1 MVWRIHTVWSEA
13 FASSL
18 NILWVLCYWLNR
30 ILKFLSLKGV
40 CTGLPESSLVKV
52 PHCWKIT
59 CLGSIVLVIFS
70 LLSAGL
76 GSGQRRDS
84 LDFKPRQ
91 MTPINQYY
99 GSLGNLGSPAGPM
112 GLVQPGQPMT
122 PPMSGLGSGGRLYSA
137 APGAEA
143 AKFRSGS
150 VGSNGL
156 FGSLFPGR
164 TMQSRRLVYFAWMK
178 VFKIIPKTWIQD
190 F

>member
-1 MVWRIHTVWSEA
+1 MA
-13 FASSL
+13 
-18 NILWVLCYWLNR
+18 
-30 ILKFLSLKGV
+30 
-40 CTGLPESSLVKV
+40 SLV
-52 PHCWKIT
+52 
-59 CLGSIVLVIFS
+59 
-70 LLSAGL
+70 GL

-150 VGSNGL
+150 VSSNGI

-164 TMQSRRLVYFAWMK
+164 TMPSRR
-178 VFKIIPKTWIQD
+178 
-190 F
+190 

>member
-1 MVWRIHTVWSEA
+1 MQ
-13 FASSL
+13 
-18 NILWVLCYWLNR
+18 
-30 ILKFLSLKGV
+30 
-40 CTGLPESSLVKV
+40 
-52 PHCWKIT
+52 
-59 CLGSIVLVIFS
+59 IVF
-70 LLSAGL
+70 AGL

-99 GSLGNLGSPAGPM
+99 GSLGSLGSPAGPM

-122 PPMSGLGSGGRLYSA
+122 PPMSLGSGGRLYSA

-164 TMQSRRLVYFAWMK
+164 TMQSRRFVKLELENC
-178 VFKIIPKTWIQD
+178 
-190 F
+190 